1 MKRIQSK
8 IKDSLECIKNHIGF
22 LPEVEV
28 GLILGS
34 GLGEMAD
41 EIENKVSVP
50 YDKIKGFLKPT
61 IEGHKGNLV
70 FGKLESRNVCIM
82 QGRFHYYEGNKIE
95 DIVYPLYV
103 MKELGATNL
112 IVTNAA
118 GGINMSF
125 EPGDLVIIDDCIN
138 FAFKNP
144 PVDFSMKPV
153 VFKDEDWINRIDRRF
168 KDLKKGTYIFVTGP
182 SYETPSEIRAFRKLG
197 ADMVGMSTVPEI
209 IVAGY
214 LGLKV
219 LGISC
224 ITNMAAGILSQ
235 PLSHEEVIEVSR
247 KVKEKFKELIKVA
260 ISEV

>member
-1 MKRIQSK
+1 MKRIQTK
-8 IKDSLECIKNHIGF
+8 IKDSLESIKSYIGF

-41 EIENKVSVP
+41 EIESKVSVP
-50 YDKIKGFLKPT
+50 YEKIKGFLKPT

-70 FGKLESRNVCIM
+70 FGNLENRNVCIM
-82 QGRFHYYEGNKIE
+82 QGRFHYYEGNMIE

-103 MKELGATNL
+103 MKSLGITHL

-125 EPGDLVIIDDCIN
+125 EPGDLVVIDDYIN
-138 FAFKNP
+138 FALKNP

-153 VFKDEDWINRIDRRF
+153 VFKDEDWINRINRRF
-168 KDLKKGTYIFVTGP
+168 RDLKRGTYIFVTGP
-182 SYETPSEIRAFRKLG
+182 SYETPSEIKAFRKLG

-209 IVAGY
+209 IVASY
-214 LGLKV
+214 PRLKV

-224 ITNMAAGILSQ
+224 ITNMAAGILPQ
-235 PLSHEEVIEVSR
+235 PLSHEEVIEVSKR
-247 KVKEKFKELIKVA
+247 VREKFKRLVKIA